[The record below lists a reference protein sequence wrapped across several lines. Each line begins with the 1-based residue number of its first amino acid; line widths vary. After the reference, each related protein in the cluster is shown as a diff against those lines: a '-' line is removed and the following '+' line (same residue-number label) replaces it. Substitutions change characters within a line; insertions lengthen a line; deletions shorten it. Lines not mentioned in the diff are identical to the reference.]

1 MIMDLKERVR
11 RSITVQGL
19 IGPGDTVLC
28 GVSGGADSLCLFILL
43 HSLYKDSSVR
53 LHVMHIHHHLRE
65 SADEDAAF
73 VRRLCEELSVP
84 FELRDVNVTGLV
96 EEKGLSTEEAARILR
111 SRAFEEK
118 LCSIEPDKAKRRLAV
133 AHNMN
138 DDAETVL
145 HNLFR
150 GSGLKGLGG
159 IRPLQVKENYT
170 LIRPLLDV
178 SRAEIEEYLKN
189 AGLEWRTDESNLTDD
204 YARNRIRNNL
214 LPMAAS
220 QINERAAEHIHSA
233 ADQLRSAEDFISAQ
247 LDEAFK
253 ACITDIADG
262 IRIDRAAFLALH
274 PYLKKRLALKC
285 MEYVSGYAKDI
296 SGIHVEVLC
305 GLFSLP
311 TGKMLDL
318 PHRLHAVRA
327 REYVELVRK

>member
-1 MIMDLKERVR
+1 MDLKERVR
-11 RSITVQGL
+11 RAITEQGL
-19 IGPGDTVLC
+19 IGPEDTVLC

-43 HSLYKDSSVR
+43 HDLYKDTSVK
-53 LHVMHIHHHLRE
+53 LNVMHIHHHLRE
-65 SADEDAAF
+65 SADGDAAF
-73 VRRLCEELSVP
+73 VRGLCKDLSVP
-84 FELRDVNVTGLV
+84 FELKDVDVTGLV

-111 SRAFEEK
+111 YRAFEEK
-118 LCSIEPDKAKRRLAV
+118 LCSIEPDPAKRRLAV

-159 IRPLQVKENYT
+159 IRPLQSMGSYT

-178 SRAEIEEYLKN
+178 SRAGIEEYLTG
-189 AGLEWRTDESNLTDD
+189 AGLHWRTDETNLSDD

-220 QINERAAEHIHSA
+220 QINERATEHIHSA
-233 ADQLRSAEDFISAQ
+233 AEQLRSAEDFISAQ
-247 LDEAFK
+247 LDNAFN
-253 ACITDIADG
+253 ACTADIPDG
-262 IRIDRAAFLALH
+262 ITIDRASFLALH
-274 PYLKKRLALKC
+274 PYLQRRLALKC

-296 SGIHVEVLC
+296 TGIHVGVLC
-305 GLFSLP
+305 SLFTLP

-318 PHRLHAVRA
+318 PHRLHAVR
-327 REYVELVRK
+327 RRNSVELVRK